1 MLLDRLLSA
10 SAAEGDSGQGQYGES
25 YTYDANGNMTECV
38 VDGVTYTQAWDA
50 ENRLASVTGGGHTT
64 TLAYDANGALVKK
77 AVDGQTTVCP
87 SALLRPG
94 VGQHYEKNVTTGT
107 VTKYPSSSNLI
118 VVEVAHSFAPPGFL

>member
-1 MLLDRLLSA
+1 MRRPGPEVPSADLGPRSGRNPGDTSDRINGQEPLTAGEAWMNRALELAERGRCGA
-10 SAAEGDSGQGQYGES
+10 SPNPMVGA
-25 YTYDANGNMTECV
+25 V
-38 VDGVTYTQAWDA
+38 V
-50 ENRLASVTGGGHTT
+50 L
-64 TLAYDANGALVKK
+64 DANGALVKK